1 MDMIEQ
7 FIWVIFPYLAIVTFI
22 VGHIYRF
29 RYDQFN
35 WTAKSSE
42 FIEKKQ
48 LMIGSL
54 LFHIGI
60 IPVIMGHVAGLGIP
74 KSWMNALGV
83 NDHLYHMGAMYIGG
97 LFGFMTLAGM
107 LILTARRFT
116 LRTIRKLSATS
127 DLIVNALL
135 LFIVVMGMYAT
146 LVTNNVVH
154 DFDYRDTISVW
165 FRGLLVLA
173 PDASYMEAVPVSF
186 KIHVLSGF
194 LIFALWPFT
203 RLVHVWSVPLNY
215 ARRSYILY
223 RRHRMH
229 SDKR

>member
-1 MDMIEQ
+1 MNLLDQ
-7 FIWVIFPYLAIVTFI
+7 FLWVIFPYLSVVVFV
-22 VGHIYRF
+22 VGHIFRY

-42 FIEKKQ
+42 FIEKKR

-60 IPVIMGHVAGLGIP
+60 IPVIFGHVGGLLIP
-74 KSWMNALGV
+74 KSWTEAFGISNHMYHTVAL
-83 NDHLYHMGAMYIGG
+83 YIGG
-97 LFGFMTLAGM
+97 IFGVITFAGM

-116 LRTIRKLSATS
+116 MSTIRKLSSAS

-135 LFIVVMGMYAT
+135 LFIIFMGMYST
-146 LVTNNVVH
+146 LVTNHVQPE
-154 DFDYRDTISVW
+154 FDYRESISIW
-165 FRGLLVLA
+165 FRDLFVFS
-173 PDASYMEAVPVSF
+173 PDASLMAAVPVSF
-186 KIHVLSGF
+186 KIHMISGF

-223 RRHRMH
+223 RKNRGQSVHH
-229 SDKR
+229 